1 LALFLDLSLVV
12 LTRIGLSY
20 LTSELCGG
28 IMAQATVGSEC
39 EFQQRAVRV
48 SFRRATNTGPAFIH
62 GLDKVQKAG
71 VGLLG
76 VVREA
81 GEHNA
86 NTHTAALV
94 L

>member
-1 LALFLDLSLVV
+1 MSSVCVGCCLCSTGGNAAFFLDLSLVV

-62 GLDKVQKAG
+62 GLDKAQKA
-71 VGLLG
+71 
-76 VVREA
+76 VVL
-81 GEHNA
+81 H
-86 NTHTAALV
+86 
-94 L
+94 

>member
-1 LALFLDLSLVV
+1 
-12 LTRIGLSY
+12 
-20 LTSELCGG
+20 
-28 IMAQATVGSEC
+28 MAQATVGSEC

-81 GEHNA
+81 GEQQK
-86 NTHTAALV
+86 
-94 L
+94 